1 MKYKTKTSIYIDK
14 EVWEKF
20 KLTASKKG
28 MEASKMLEEIMRDEM
43 AEDFLEQALRD
54 LKDYEGREIDFEP
67 VEPEGGP
74 VSELIRVMR
83 DERNSSVS

>member
-1 MKYKTKTSIYIDK
+1 
-14 EVWEKF
+14 
-20 KLTASKKG
+20 
-28 MEASKMLEEIMRDEM
+28 MLEEIMREEM

-74 VSELIRVMR
+74 VSELIMVMR
-83 DERNSSVS
+83 NERNSNISWFNQNCERYLKEPGSLSLETCFLKHAREK